1 MLKSTN
7 FWVLFFSGV
16 VFAAVM
22 YLLLFS
28 EAAVNGSGGMDSRE
42 SADIQARMAKYAV
55 VQLAPDLSGLT
66 AKEREVVKLLIE
78 AAKTADE
85 VFWKQASPDAVALRD
100 KLSKS
105 SNPADAIVYKF
116 LVANYGPYDR
126 LDDNKPFYV
135 HDAKPLG
142 AGFYP
147 SDLTRQEFENYV
159 KSHPKEKE
167 ALTSPYTVV
176 KWKNDEN
183 LEAVP
188 YSTAYAAENKK
199 IIDLLRKAAG
209 LIDNPSFKAYLTAK
223 ADDFAKNNFYKS
235 DTLWLKV
242 KDSKLDLVIG
252 PTEVYEDALFNY
264 KAAYEA
270 FVMLKDEEAS
280 RKLEIY
286 NEHRTNL
293 EGNLPVP
300 ADYKKEYAGLSSPL
314 AITQLIYIGGDSNSG
329 AKTIAFNLPNDE
341 KVREETGSK
350 KMLLKNVL
358 DAKFDKILVPIA
370 DILMDPGL
378 KKYISRE
385 AFSTNVLMH
394 EFSHAFGLN
403 YTVKDPKL
411 TVKAALGHQY
421 SAIEECK
428 ADVLGLFNQSYFAEK
443 GIINDQQLKE
453 YYATF
458 IASIFRSVR
467 FGAADAHGVANMI
480 QFNYLQENGAIKF
493 NPESG
498 KYDIDFDKIGNGIR
512 EISHMILTIQGDG
525 DAAAADNLIK
535 KYGVMSSELKKNL
548 ESLKD
553 LPVDIIFEF
562 KYDL

>member
-16 VFAAVM
+16 VFVAVM
-22 YLLLFS
+22 YLMLFS
-28 EAAVNGSGGMDSRE
+28 DAAVNGSGGLDSRE
-42 SADIQARMAKYAV
+42 AADIQARMAQYAV
-55 VQLAPDLSGLT
+55 VKLDPDLSSLT
-66 AKEREVVKLLIE
+66 DKEKEVVKLLSE
-78 AAKTADE
+78 AAKIADE
-85 VFWKQASPDAVALRD
+85 VFWKQVSPDAVALRD

-105 SNPADAIVYKF
+105 SNPADAIAYKF
-116 LVANYGPYDR
+116 MVANYGPYDR
-126 LDDNKPFYV
+126 LDDNKPFYI
-135 HDAKPLG
+135 HDPKPLG

-147 SDLTRQEFENYV
+147 TDLTRQEFENYI
-159 KSHPKEKE
+159 KSHPSEKA
-167 ALTSPYTVV
+167 ALISPYTVV
-176 KWKNDEN
+176 EWKNGEN

-188 YSTAYAAENKK
+188 YNIVYAAENKK
-199 IIDLLRKAAG
+199 IIGLLRKAAE
-209 LIDNPSFKAYLTAK
+209 LTDNQSFKAYLLAK
-223 ADDFAKNNFYKS
+223 ADDFEKNNFYKS

-280 RKLEIY
+280 RKLDIF

-329 AKTIAFNLPNDE
+329 AKTVAFNLPNDE

-350 KMLLKNVL
+350 KILLKNVL

-385 AFSTNVLMH
+385 AFSTNILMH

-421 SAIEECK
+421 STIEECK
-428 ADVLGLFNQSYFAEK
+428 ADVLGLFNQSYFAAK
-443 GIINDQQLKE
+443 GIINEEQLKN

-458 IASIFRSVR
+458 VASIFRSVR
-467 FGAADAHGVANMI
+467 FGAGDAHGVANMI
-480 QFNYLQENGAIKF
+480 QFNYLQEIGAITFDPKS
-493 NPESG
+493 E
-498 KYDIDFDKIGNGIR
+498 KYNIDFNKIGAGIR
-512 EISHMILTIQGDG
+512 DLSNMVLTIQGDG

-535 KYGVMSSELKKNL
+535 KYGMMSSELKKNL

-553 LPVDIIFEF
+553 VPVDVIFEL
-562 KYDL
+562 KNDL